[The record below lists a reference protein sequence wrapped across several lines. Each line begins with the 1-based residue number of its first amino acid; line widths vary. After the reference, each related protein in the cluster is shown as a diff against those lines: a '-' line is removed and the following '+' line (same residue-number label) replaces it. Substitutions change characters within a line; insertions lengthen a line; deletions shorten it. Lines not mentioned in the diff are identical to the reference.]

1 MKYKKLG
8 NTDLDVS
15 LICLGTM
22 TWGKQNTEAE
32 GHAQMD
38 YALDNGV
45 NFIDTA
51 EMYAVPP
58 TAETYGRTEEIIGTW
73 LENNGRRDEII
84 LASKVTGRAAR
95 LNYVRPHLHGGETRL
110 DRPSILEACDNSLRR
125 LKTDYID
132 LYQLH
137 WPDRQTNYF
146 GAYGYK
152 HNPNDDAI
160 SLEETLSALDE
171 LVKAGK
177 VRHIGVSNETPWGL
191 LESLRLH
198 ETKNL
203 PRVQS
208 IQNPYNLLNRSYE
221 VGLAEISC
229 REDIGLLAYSP
240 LAMGAL
246 SGKYLNGQRPEG
258 ARLTIFGDYFPRYMT
273 EKAQNEIAKYV
284 SIAREFDL
292 DPAQM
297 ANAFV
302 NIQPFVTSN
311 IIGARTMPQ
320 LELAVGSAEIIIP
333 KDALSKIHEIHLETP
348 VVIK

>member
-1 MKYKKLG
+1 MEYRKLG
-8 NTDLDVS
+8 NTDLEVS
-15 LICLGTM
+15 LICLGSM
-22 TWGKQNTEAE
+22 TWGEQNTEAE
-32 GHAQMD
+32 GHAQID

-51 EMYAVPP
+51 ELYAIPP
-58 TAETYGRTEEIIGTW
+58 RAETYGRTEEIIGSW
-73 LENNGRRDEII
+73 IENNGRRDDII
-84 LASKVTGRAAR
+84 LATKVVGRADR
-95 LNYVRPHLHGGETRL
+95 VKWMRPHLHDGETRL
-110 DRPSILEACDNSLRR
+110 DRQSIMEACDSSLRR

-137 WPDRQTNYF
+137 WPERKTNYF
-146 GAYGYK
+146 GAYGYT
-152 HNPNDDAI
+152 HDPNDDDI
-160 SLEETLSALDE
+160 SLEETLSILDE

-177 VRHIGVSNETPWGL
+177 IRHIGLSNETPWGL

-198 ETKNL
+198 DGKSL

-208 IQNPYNLLNRSYE
+208 VQNPYNLLNRSYE
-221 VGLAEISC
+221 VGMAEISC
-229 REDIGLLAYSP
+229 RENIGLLAYSP

-258 ARLTIFGDYFPRYMT
+258 ARLTLYGEYFPRYMT
-273 EKAQNEIAKYV
+273 DKAQREIAKY
-284 SIAREFDL
+284 IAVANEFNL

-311 IIGARTMPQ
+311 IIGARTMAQ
-320 LELAVGSAEIIIP
+320 LETAIGSADLVIP
-333 KDALSKIHEIHLETP
+333 KEALSKIHEIHLETP